1 MLAMGFARTA
11 LEQFSRNRSFMRRLP
26 AAFGRAPIVVS
37 PDASLSYWKPL
48 LRSTLF
54 DFALEFVKPGSV
66 VWDVG
71 ANVGLLT
78 IAAAQ
83 QSGAAGQIVAIE
95 ADMYLVG
102 LLRRSAALQNET
114 TAQIRVIPAAAYDSV
129 GVASFHVARRGRTTN
144 FLEGLHGSTQTGG
157 VRETVNVV
165 QITLDWLLMHMPKP
179 DVLKI
184 DVEGAESG
192 VLRGGERLLATARPV
207 VLCEAN
213 ADSRAEVSAIL
224 SRHGYRFYD
233 WDAPA
238 HSKRVQM
245 ESACFNTLAL
255 PSS

>member
-1 MLAMGFARTA
+1 
-11 LEQFSRNRSFMRRLP
+11 
-26 AAFGRAPIVVS
+26 
-37 PDASLSYWKPL
+37 
-48 LRSTLF
+48 
-54 DFALEFVKPGSV
+54 
-66 VWDVG
+66 
-71 ANVGLLT
+71 
-78 IAAAQ
+78 
-83 QSGAAGQIVAIE
+83 
-95 ADMYLVG
+95 
-102 LLRRSAALQNET
+102 
-114 TAQIRVIPAAAYDSV
+114 
-129 GVASFHVARRGRTTN
+129 
-144 FLEGLHGSTQTGG
+144 
-157 VRETVNVV
+157 VV

-238 HSKRVQM
+238 DSRRVQVK
-245 ESACFNTLAL
+245 SACFNTLAL